1 MKVMVNNQNR
11 ELGYKSLTECVIDYL
26 KQKLLDGELHPGE
39 EINMISLCD
48 TLGVSRTP
56 VREALV
62 QLIKD
67 GFIEEA
73 TRKGFKIKKL
83 GRSEIADIYWIGGLL
98 ESEVVKIACE
108 RMSDAEIERLEA
120 MLGES
125 EAELVRGDHAAYA
138 AKNTKFNE
146 FMRSFCPN
154 ALLTDLVENIRE
166 RLYFAHNRSDA
177 PDWNRLMVADHRQII
192 SLLKD
197 RDKPGLER
205 LIREVHWNFD
215 RHLPFILR
223 FYSLAETANEGKR
236 L

>member
-1 MKVMVNNQNR
+1 MGKNR
-11 ELGYKSLTECVIDYL
+11 SNELGYKSLTECVIEYL
-26 KQKLLDGELHPGE
+26 KQKLLAGELHPGE
-39 EINMISLCD
+39 EINLTSLCE

-73 TRKGFKIKKL
+73 TRKGFKIKRL
-83 GRSEIADIYWIGGLL
+83 GRSEIEDIYMIGGLL
-98 ESEVVKIACE
+98 ESEVVKIACD
-108 RMSDAEIERLEA
+108 RISDADIGRLEA
-120 MLGES
+120 ILDES
-125 EAELVRGDHAAYA
+125 EAELDRGDHAAYA
-138 AKNTKFNE
+138 VKNRAFNE
-146 FMRSFCPN
+146 LVRSFCPS
-154 ALLTDLVENIRE
+154 ALLTGLVENIRE

-177 PDWNRLMVADHRQII
+177 PDWNRLMVADHRVIV

-205 LIREVHWNFD
+205 LIREIHWNFD

-223 FYSLAETANEGKR
+223 FYGLEENAGDGKR
-236 L
+236 P

>member
-1 MKVMVNNQNR
+1 MGKSQDKA
-11 ELGYKSLTECVIDYL
+11 LGYKSLTECVIDYL
-26 KQKLLDGELHPGE
+26 KQRLLDGELHPGE
-39 EINMISLCD
+39 EVNLTSLCE

-83 GRSEIADIYWIGGLL
+83 GRSEIEDIYRIGGLL
-98 ESEVVKIACE
+98 ESEVVKIACD
-108 RMSDAEIERLEA
+108 RMSDRDVERLEA
-120 MLGES
+120 MLNES
-125 EAELVRGDHAAYA
+125 EAELGRGDHAAYA
-138 AKNTKFNE
+138 AKNSAFNE

-177 PDWNRLMVADHRQII
+177 PEWNRLMVTDHRRII

-223 FYSLAETANEGKR
+223 FYSLAENTSDGNQP
-236 L
+236 

>member
-1 MKVMVNNQNR
+1 MEVMGKNQSR

-26 KQKLLDGELHPGE
+26 KQKLHDGELHPGE
-39 EINMISLCD
+39 EIKLSSLCE
-48 TLGVSRTP
+48 TLDVSRTP

-67 GFIEEA
+67 GFIEEV

-83 GRSEIADIYWIGGLL
+83 GRSEIEDIYRIGGLL
-98 ESEVVKIACE
+98 ECEVVMIACD
-108 RMSDAEIERLEA
+108 RMSDSDVERLEA
-120 MLGES
+120 MLNES
-125 EAELVRGDHAAYA
+125 EAELGRGDHAAYA
-138 AKNTKFNE
+138 AKNSKFNE
-146 FMRSFCPN
+146 FIRSFCPN

-166 RLYFAHNRSDA
+166 RLYFAHNRSDV
-177 PDWNRLMVADHRQII
+177 PEWNRLMVADHRQII

-223 FYSLAETANEGKR
+223 FYSLAEDANEGKR